1 MHILVVEDDF
11 ISRRLLCRYLE
22 PFGGADVAING
33 SEAVDAVRSALN
45 SDTYYDLIC
54 LDIMMPGMSGHEV
67 LGLIREMEKMH
78 GLSAGN
84 GAKVVMTTALE
95 DHNSIRQAFSSTA
108 DGYVV
113 KPIEK
118 LKFMATLVDPDLD
131 LDVIPV
137 I

>member
-22 PFGGADVAING
+22 PLGGADVAVNG
-33 SEAVDAVRSALN
+33 SEAVEAVRVALA

-54 LDIMMPGMSGHEV
+54 LDIMMPGMSGQEA
-67 LGLIREMEKMH
+67 LGLIRELEEEN
-78 GLSAGN
+78 GLSEGN
-84 GAKVVMTTALE
+84 GAMVVMTTALE
-95 DHNSIRQAFSSTA
+95 DHENIQQAFSSAA

-118 LKFMATLVDPDLD
+118 RVFMATLVDLD
-131 LDVIPV
+131 LDVTQV
-137 I
+137 T